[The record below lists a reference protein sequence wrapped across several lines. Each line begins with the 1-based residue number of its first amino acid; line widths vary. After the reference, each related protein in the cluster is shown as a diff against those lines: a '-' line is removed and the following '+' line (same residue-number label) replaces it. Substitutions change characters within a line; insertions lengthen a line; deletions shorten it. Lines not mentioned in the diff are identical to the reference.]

1 MSSEEEPVAWL
12 RAAILERKAMA
23 LAAGDDDAARAWTGS
38 DHGYEDGGEVHD
50 GHDEQVVYDEG
61 SPNTAQALHIALNDP
76 QDTIARC
83 EAELAILDEHYIL
96 YRGDTNELYEEFS
109 VCYPPGIPGLNCG
122 CVTCHYIGH
131 GGVNEYGICRTVKFL
146 ASGYQ
151 HPPGYREEDWKP
163 GVRPWKAPSG
173 HPR

>member
-1 MSSEEEPVAWL
+1 MGSEEEPVAWL

-23 LAAGDDDAARAWTGS
+23 LAAGDDDAARAWTGR

-83 EAELAILDEHYIL
+83 EAELAILDEH
-96 YRGDTNELYEEFS
+96 GGEHMCFENTHDGNTWS
-109 VCYPPGIPGLNCG
+109 W
-122 CVTCHYIGH
+122 YIGD
-131 GGVNEYGICRTVKFL
+131 CRNMLRL
-146 ASGYQ
+146 ASSYKHWPGYQ
-151 HPPGYREEDWKP
+151 EEDWKP
-163 GVRPWKAPSG
+163 
-173 HPR
+173 